1 MKEKIKDYAL
11 VTIGSFLAAIGIN
24 GFMAANNI
32 VSGGIGGL
40 ALSFEVMFGWDRGL
54 FALAINLPLLLLCYF
69 FLGKSVFISTL
80 YGSWIF
86 PLFLKWTA
94 GMPTITHN
102 QLLGAVFGA
111 IILGI
116 GLGLVFLGNSST
128 GGTSIP
134 TKIIEKYTPLSLGF
148 IMTVIDGLVVM
159 TGLIAFKDVDGV
171 LYSILALLIIGYVV
185 DLMMTG
191 AQSSKNLMI
200 ISKNALQIK
209 EKISQVA
216 NRGVTEIPIYGGYTG
231 EEKRML
237 MVTVL
242 TVEVPTIEHI
252 VQAIDPTAFMVIT
265 PATQVLGRGF
275 SLTKTYGLADDN
287 ILPPI

>member
-1 MKEKIKDYAL
+1 MKDKIRDYVL
-11 VTIGSFLAAIGIN
+11 VTIGCLVSAIGIN

-40 ALSFEVMFGWDRGL
+40 AISMQAIFGWDAGT
-54 FALAINLPLLLLCYF
+54 FALIINVPLLVLCYV
-69 FLGKSVFISTL
+69 FLGKSTFISTL

-86 PLFLKWTA
+86 PIFIKLTS
-94 GMPTITHN
+94 GMPSLTHN

-111 IILGI
+111 IVLGI
-116 GLGLVFLGNSST
+116 GLGLVFMGNSST

-148 IMTVIDGLVVM
+148 IMTVIDGLVVL

-171 LYSILALLIIGYVV
+171 LYSIIALVIIGYVV
-185 DLMMTG
+185 NLMMTG
-191 AQSSKNLMI
+191 FQSSKNIMI
-200 ISKNALQIK
+200 ISQHSAEIK
-209 EKISQVA
+209 GKIAAAA

-231 EEKRML
+231 QEKRML

-242 TVEVPTIEHI
+242 TVEVPTIEHLI
-252 VQAIDPTAFMVIT
+252 QAIDPTAFVIIM
-265 PATQVLGRGF
+265 PATQVHGRGF
-275 SLTKTYGLADDN
+275 SLTKHFELADED
-287 ILPPI
+287 ILPPV